1 MPRSTC
7 TDRRRRGQAVSFVL
21 MALVILFFV
30 FLWSADLH
38 RVIAAKDDS
47 QNAGDAAAL
56 AAARWQASSLNL
68 MGELTLLHA
77 LALAAGDEAAV
88 SLVTNTQA
96 RLCYTGPM
104 TAACAAQQAAMLN
117 GIPANDDFATFVRM
131 RAAIVRKGY
140 AATFGGAGSVF
151 EEPYPGAWDEYAAM
165 LDALADG
172 GIAAGPDNAVFYTDV
187 TGGHTLLDKGFYR
200 AVAGQTWCWFHLH
213 NPKLLEDY
221 TGPSWW
227 PPLPVLFRPNFANSE
242 IFSLRLAPSWRAL
255 RSFGSERELEALA
268 DEAGHPLPLA
278 GGMSNAWHRAD
289 QLWYVYDGPQWGHW
303 DALDA
308 PFPVTGKV
316 RPEYDYEGADA
327 VVRIETTLERFSPEA
342 TGASGDAIVW
352 TAAGKPF
359 GYLDAEGRRIPPNTY
374 GLVLPAFRDIRLM
387 PVDASTGGSG
397 GSFDL
402 RWREHLALHLFP
414 YLKDGTSALHAGC
427 YYCRQLVR
435 WEDSEFRRKGVEW
448 LKKNSGRCTVTPGG
462 HGGDHGGSA
471 HGH

>member
-1 MPRSTC
+1 MPRSTS
-7 TDRRRRGQAVSFVL
+7 TDRRRGQAISFVL

-38 RVIAAKDDS
+38 RIVAAKDDS

-56 AAARWQASSLNL
+56 AAARWQATSLNL
-68 MGELTLLHA
+68 MGELTILHA

-117 GIPANDDFATFVRM
+117 GVPANREFEDLVRQRAT
-131 RAAIVRKGY
+131 IVRKGY
-140 AATFGGAGSVF
+140 AASFGGAGSVF
-151 EEPYPGAWDEYAAM
+151 QEPYAGAWGEYAAM

-172 GIAAGPDNAVFYTDV
+172 GVAAGPDNAVFYTDV

-200 AVAGQTWCWFHLH
+200 AVAGRTWCWFHLH
-213 NPKLLEDY
+213 EPKLLESY

-227 PPLPVLFRPNFANSE
+227 PPLPEPFHPNFSNSE
-242 IFSLRLAPSWRAL
+242 IFSLRLAPAWRPL
-255 RSFGSERELEALA
+255 RSFGTERELLA
-268 DEAGHPLPLA
+268 AAEEAGHPAPPSTL
-278 GGMSNAWHRAD
+278 SNAWHRAD
-289 QLWYVYDGPQWGHW
+289 QLWYVYNGAEWGRW
-303 DALDA
+303 DSLDA

-316 RPEYDYEGADA
+316 RPEYDYEGADV
-327 VVRIETTLERFSPEA
+327 VVRLETTIERFSPET
-342 TGASGDAIVW
+342 TGSNGDAILW

-359 GYLDAEGRRIPPNTY
+359 GYLDAEGRRVPPNTY

-387 PVDASTGGSG
+387 PVDASTGGAG
-397 GSFDL
+397 GSFDISF
-402 RWREHLALHLFP
+402 RKHLAMHLAP
-414 YLKDGTSALHAGC
+414 YLRDGTSALHLGC
-427 YYCRQLVR
+427 WYCRQLVV
-435 WEDSEFRRKGVEW
+435 WEDAEFRRTGVEW

-462 HGGDHGGSA
+462 HGGDHGGSI